1 MTEKY
6 VFSAET
12 EMEFL
17 LIPSMLDPNVH
28 LSTWAIWII
37 LEAGE
42 FPSCTSC
49 FVRNIVMKKGNTSI
63 AFPRPQNSLKH
74 KKYDICSTKRQN
86 LMEVA
91 FSKTCKN
98 IQFYIFK
105 QEMLKINF
113 NFLLEHSVYNEIC
126 THLLTGIW
134 QRPQ

>member
-1 MTEKY
+1 
-6 VFSAET
+6 
-12 EMEFL
+12 
-17 LIPSMLDPNVH
+17 
-28 LSTWAIWII
+28 
-37 LEAGE
+37 
-42 FPSCTSC
+42 
-49 FVRNIVMKKGNTSI
+49 
-63 AFPRPQNSLKH
+63 
-74 KKYDICSTKRQN
+74 
-86 LMEVA
+86 MEVA